1 MAHEDIHRSHQ
12 VEGSSNRSFGIVFT
26 IVFSLLGVWPM
37 LHGTGPRWWACGIA
51 ICFAVTA
58 TLKPSILAV
67 PNRLWLKFGLL
78 LGKIV
83 SPVALAILFYGAIL
97 PIGLLMRLTGND
109 PLRLRKEPESK
120 SYWISRTPP
129 GPAPDSMNNQF

>member
-26 IVFSLLGVWPM
+26 IVFLLLGVWPM
-37 LHGTGPRWWACGIA
+37 LYGTGPRWWACGIA
-51 ICFAVTA
+51 ILFAVSA
-58 TLKPSILAV
+58 TLKPSILTV

-83 SPVALAILFYGAIL
+83 SPVALAVLFYGAIV
-97 PIGLLMRLTGND
+97 PIGLLMRLSGKD
-109 PLRLRKEPESK
+109 PLRLQLEPNSDT
-120 SYWISRTPP
+120 YWISRTPP
-129 GPAPDSMNNQF
+129 GPKPDSMNNQF